1 MRRTTEIVSLYV
13 CLVFVSGCLAYARA
27 PVSGFIYS
35 EVEGPVAAT
44 SVAKSARTGRSCAES
59 YLGWVAV
66 GDASI
71 DAAKRGAQIQEVSA
85 VDHESFNVLGIYA
98 RYCTIVRGS

>member
-1 MRRTTEIVSLYV
+1 MHRMFKNVGLCVSVLF
-13 CLVFVSGCLAYARA
+13 LSGCLAYARS

-44 SVAKSARTGRSCAES
+44 SVAKSARSGRSCAES
-59 YLGWVAV
+59 YLGWVAL

-71 DAAKRGAQIQEVSA
+71 DAAKRGGQIQEVSA

-98 RYCTIVRGS
+98 RFCTIVRGS